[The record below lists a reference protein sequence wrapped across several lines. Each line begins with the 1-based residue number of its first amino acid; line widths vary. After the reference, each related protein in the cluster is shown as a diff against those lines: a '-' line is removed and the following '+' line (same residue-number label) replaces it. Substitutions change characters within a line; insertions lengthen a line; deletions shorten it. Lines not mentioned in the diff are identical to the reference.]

1 MIETWLLLVKS
12 LFDFGLIIPF
22 KVFDFCI
29 SGCEF
34 LGNNL
39 VHLSL
44 LFSFKL
50 IHALFCLMYSLVK
63 SVRVISL
70 HFSKCSLFDADLLL
84 ELLTSGSNKSI
95 KCLAL
100 ILNCFLKL
108 SNKFLD
114 FCMMMLPVIVMA
126 MTLSVANMLF
136 FFLLGVVKN
145 LEFTTFLVLL
155 DLPFNVLSE
164 SLDSCNSSCFFLVN
178 LVNDSFKHDKGL

>member
-12 LFDFGLIIPF
+12 LCDFGFIIPF

-44 LFSFKL
+44 LFSLKF
-50 IHALFCLMYSLVK
+50 IHTIFCLMYSLVK
-63 SVRVISL
+63 SVRVIRL
-70 HFSKCSLFDADLLL
+70 DFSKCSLFYADLLL
-84 ELLTSGSNKSI
+84 ELLTSGSNESI

-114 FCMMMLPVIVMA
+114 FCMMPVIVMA

-136 FFLLGVVKN
+136 FFLLGVVEN
-145 LEFTTFLVLL
+145 LEFPTFLVLL

-164 SLDSCNSSCFFLVN
+164 SNDSCNSSCFFLVN
-178 LVNDSFKHDKGL
+178 FIYDSFKHDKGL

>member
-12 LFDFGLIIPF
+12 LFDFGLIIPL

-44 LFSFKL
+44 LFSLKF
-50 IHALFCLMYSLVK
+50 IHAFFCLMYSLVK
-63 SVRVISL
+63 SLRVIRF

-84 ELLTSGSNKSI
+84 ELLTSGSNEFI

-114 FCMMMLPVIVMA
+114 FCMMPVIVMA

-136 FFLLGVVKN
+136 FFLLGVVEN

-164 SLDSCNSSCFFLVN
+164 SLDPCNSGCLLLINSVD
-178 LVNDSFKHDKGL
+178 DSFKHDEGL

>member
-12 LFDFGLIIPF
+12 LFDFGLIIPL

-50 IHALFCLMYSLVK
+50 IHAFFCLMYSLVK
-63 SVRVISL
+63 SLRVIRF
-70 HFSKCSLFDADLLL
+70 HFSKCSLFYADLLL
-84 ELLTSGSNKSI
+84 ELLTSGSNEFI

-114 FCMMMLPVIVMA
+114 FCMMPMIVMA
-126 MTLSVANMLF
+126 MNLYVAIMLF
-136 FFLLGVVKN
+136 FFLLGVIEN

-164 SLDSCNSSCFFLVN
+164 SLDPCNSGCLLLINSVD
-178 LVNDSFKHDKGL
+178 DSFKHDEGL